1 MHLPQIEFA
10 GEGLSLRRLADTVEA
25 ARANG
30 FAAVSV
36 NDHFL
41 FGAPWLDGLTALAA
55 VAERSGPMAL
65 ATTVS
70 LAALRG
76 PVPLAKA
83 VAALD
88 ILSGGRMIAGVGAG
102 SSRSDYE
109 ALGAAFESRWQ
120 RFDEA
125 VTLLRALLG
134 GVQPPAGGRHFA
146 VPEARLLPVPRPGGA
161 VPLWVGSWGST
172 AGMRRVA
179 RLGDGWLASAYN
191 ITPVGFAAA
200 SALLREELAAAGRP
214 AGGFPHALVT
224 MWTWITEDRAE
235 ADRVLTGRLAP
246 LLKRDPA
253 ALRGRVCVG
262 PAGMCAELLS
272 GFAEA
277 GCGRVHFWPLGA
289 EARQIELIASKVL
302 PPGPGLTARGGEP
315 RFSPAATACGPRRT
329 AWP

>member
-1 MHLPQIEFA
+1 VRALAGMEAGVHLPQIDLA

-30 FAAVSV
+30 FVAVSV

-55 VAERSGPMAL
+55 VAERSAPMTL

-88 ILSGGRMIAGVGAG
+88 ILSGGRVVAGVGAG

-134 GVQPPAGGRHFA
+134 GVQPPAGGKHFT

-302 PPGPGLTARGGEP
+302 PRVRA
-315 RFSPAATACGPRRT
+315 
-329 AWP
+329 

>member
-1 MHLPQIEFA
+1 MHLPQVEFA
-10 GEGLSLRRLADTVEA
+10 GEGLSLRRLADTVDA

-30 FAAVSV
+30 FAAVCV

-55 VAERSGPMAL
+55 VAERSEPMTL

-88 ILSGGRMIAGVGAG
+88 ILSGGRVVAGIGAG
-102 SSRSDYE
+102 SSRSDYD
-109 ALGAAFESRWQ
+109 AVGVSFEDRWQ

-125 VTLLRALLG
+125 VMLLRALLG
-134 GVQPPAGGRHFA
+134 GAEPPAGGRHFA
-146 VPEARLLPVPRPGGA
+146 VPQARLRPAPRPAGA
-161 VPLWVGSWGST
+161 VPLWVGSWGSA

-191 ITPVGFAAA
+191 ITPAGFAAA
-200 SALLREELAAAGRP
+200 RALLRTELAAAGRP
-214 AGGFPHALVT
+214 ADDFPHALVT
-224 MWTWITEDRAE
+224 MWAWVTEDRAE
-235 ADRVLTGRLAP
+235 ADRVITGRLAP

-253 ALRGRVCVG
+253 TLRGRVCVG
-262 PAGMCAELLS
+262 PAAMCAELLA

-277 GCGRVHFWPLGA
+277 GCGRVHFWPLG
-289 EARQIELIASKVL
+289 EERRQVDLIAAKVL
-302 PPGPGLTARGGEP
+302 PGIR
-315 RFSPAATACGPRRT
+315 S
-329 AWP
+329 

>member
-1 MHLPQIEFA
+1 MEAGVHLPQIEFA

-41 FGAPWLDGLTALAA
+41 FAAPWLDGLTALAA

-88 ILSGGRMIAGVGAG
+88 ILSGGRVIAGVGAG

-134 GVQPPAGGRHFA
+134 GTEPPADGRHFA
-146 VPEARLLPVPRPGGA
+146 IPEARLLPVPRPGGS

-191 ITPVGFAAA
+191 ITPAGFAAA
-200 SALLREELAAAGRP
+200 SALLRQELAAAGRP

-224 MWTWITEDRAE
+224 MWAWITEDRAE

-302 PPGPGLTARGGEP
+302 PRVQA
-315 RFSPAATACGPRRT
+315 
-329 AWP
+329 

>member
-10 GEGLSLRRLADTVEA
+10 GEGVSLRRLADTVDA

-41 FGAPWLDGLTALAA
+41 FRAPWLDGLTALAA
-55 VAERSGPMAL
+55 VAERSGPMTL

-83 VAALD
+83 VATLD
-88 ILSGGRMIAGVGAG
+88 ILSGGRVVAGVGAG
-102 SSRSDYE
+102 SSPGDYD
-109 ALGAAFESRWQ
+109 ALGVGFEDRWQ

-125 VTLLRALLG
+125 VRLLRALLSG
-134 GVQPPAGGRHFA
+134 AEPPGGGRYFA
-146 VPEARLLPVPRPGGA
+146 VPAARLLPVPRPAGC
-161 VPLWVGSWGST
+161 VPLWVGSWGSA

-191 ITPVGFAAA
+191 ITPAGFAAA
-200 SALLREELAAAGRP
+200 SALLRGELAAAGRP
-214 AGGFPHALVT
+214 GDGFPHALVT
-224 MWTWITEDRAE
+224 MWAWITEDREEAE
-235 ADRVLTGRLAP
+235 RVITDRLAP
-246 LLKRDPA
+246 LLRCDPA

-272 GFAEA
+272 GFAGA

-289 EARQIELIASKVL
+289 ERRQIELIASKVL
-302 PPGPGLTARGGEP
+302 PRV
-315 RFSPAATACGPRRT
+315 RV
-329 AWP
+329 

>member
-1 MHLPQIEFA
+1 VRALAGMEAGVHLPQIEFA

-55 VAERSGPMAL
+55 VAERSGPMTL

-83 VAALD
+83 VATLD
-88 ILSGGRMIAGVGAG
+88 ILSGGRVIAGVGAG
-102 SSRSDYE
+102 SSRSDYD
-109 ALGAAFESRWQ
+109 ALGAGFESRWQ

-134 GVQPPAGGRHFA
+134 GAEPPAGGRHFA

-161 VPLWVGSWGST
+161 VPLWVGSWGSA

-191 ITPVGFAAA
+191 ITPAGFAAA
-200 SALLREELAAAGRP
+200 SALLREKLAAVGRP
-214 AGGFPHALVT
+214 ADGFPHALVT

-235 ADRVLTGRLAP
+235 AERVITGRLAP
-246 LLKRDPA
+246 LLKHDPA
-253 ALRGRVCVG
+253 TLRGRVCVG
-262 PAGMCAELLS
+262 PPAMCAELLS

-277 GCGRVHFWPLGA
+277 GCSRVYFWPLGA
-289 EARQIELIASKVL
+289 ERRQIELIASKVL
-302 PPGPGLTARGGEP
+302 PLVRA
-315 RFSPAATACGPRRT
+315 
-329 AWP
+329 

>member
-10 GEGLSLRRLADTVEA
+10 GEGLSLRRLANTVNG

-41 FGAPWLDGLTALAA
+41 YGAPWLDGLTALAA
-55 VAERSGPMAL
+55 VAERSAPMTL

-88 ILSGGRMIAGVGAG
+88 ILSGGRVVAGVGAG
-102 SSRSDYE
+102 SSRGDYD
-109 ALGAAFESRWQ
+109 ALGVGFEDRWQ

-125 VTLLRALLG
+125 VVVLRALLG
-134 GVQPPAGGRHFA
+134 GTEPPAGSGHFP
-146 VPEARLLPVPRPGGA
+146 VPQGQLLPVPRRAGA
-161 VPLWVGSWGST
+161 VPLWVGSWGSA

-191 ITPVGFAAA
+191 ITPAGFAAA
-200 SALLREELAAAGRP
+200 DSLLRAELTAAGRP
-214 AGGFPHALVT
+214 ADGFPHALVT
-224 MWTWITEDRAE
+224 MWAAE
-235 ADRVLTGRLAP
+235 
-246 LLKRDPA
+246 PA
-253 ALRGRVCVG
+253 SLCRI
-262 PAGMCAELLS
+262 
-272 GFAEA
+272 
-277 GCGRVHFWPLGA
+277 W
-289 EARQIELIASKVL
+289 AR
-302 PPGPGLTARGGEP
+302 
-315 RFSPAATACGPRRT
+315 RR
-329 AWP
+329 

>member
-1 MHLPQIEFA
+1 MHLPQIDLA

-30 FAAVSV
+30 FVAVSV

-55 VAERSGPMAL
+55 VAERSAPMTL

-191 ITPVGFAAA
+191 ITPAGFAAA

-224 MWTWITEDRAE
+224 MWAWITEDRAE

-302 PPGPGLTARGGEP
+302 PRVRA
-315 RFSPAATACGPRRT
+315 
-329 AWP
+329 

>member
-1 MHLPQIEFA
+1 MRALAGMEAGVHLPQIEFA

-55 VAERSGPMAL
+55 VAERSGPMTL

-83 VAALD
+83 VATLD
-88 ILSGGRMIAGVGAG
+88 ILSGGRVIAGVGAG
-102 SSRSDYE
+102 SSRSDYD
-109 ALGAAFESRWQ
+109 ALGAGFESRWQ

-134 GVQPPAGGRHFA
+134 GAEPPAGGRHFA

-161 VPLWVGSWGST
+161 VPLWVGSWGSA

-191 ITPVGFAAA
+191 ITPSGFAAA
-200 SALLREELAAAGRP
+200 SALLREELAAVGRP
-214 AGGFPHALVT
+214 ADGFPHALVT

-235 ADRVLTGRLAP
+235 AERVITGRLAP
-246 LLKRDPA
+246 LLKHDPA
-253 ALRGRVCVG
+253 TLRGRVCVG
-262 PAGMCAELLS
+262 PAAMCAELLS

-277 GCGRVHFWPLGA
+277 GCSRVYFWHLGA
-289 EARQIELIASKVL
+289 ERRQIELIASKVL
-302 PPGPGLTARGGEP
+302 PRVRA
-315 RFSPAATACGPRRT
+315 
-329 AWP
+329 

>member
-1 MHLPQIEFA
+1 VRALAGMDAGVHLPQIEFV

-41 FGAPWLDGLTALAA
+41 FSAPWLDGLTALAA
-55 VAERSGPMAL
+55 VAERSGPMTL

-83 VAALD
+83 VATLD
-88 ILSGGRMIAGVGAG
+88 ILSGGRVIAGVGAG
-102 SSRSDYE
+102 SSRSDYD
-109 ALGAAFESRWQ
+109 ALGAGFESRWQ

-134 GVQPPAGGRHFA
+134 GAEPPAGGRHFA
-146 VPEARLLPVPRPGGA
+146 VPEAQLLPVPRPGGA
-161 VPLWVGSWGST
+161 VPLWVGSWGSA

-191 ITPVGFAAA
+191 ITPAGFAAA
-200 SALLREELAAAGRP
+200 RALLREELAAVGRP
-214 AGGFPHALVT
+214 ADGFPHALVT

-235 ADRVLTGRLAP
+235 AEQVITGRLAP
-246 LLKRDPA
+246 LLKHDPA
-253 ALRGRVCVG
+253 TLRGRVCVG
-262 PAGMCAELLS
+262 PAAMCAELLS

-277 GCGRVHFWPLGA
+277 GCGRVYFWPLGA
-289 EARQIELIASKVL
+289 ERRQIELIASKVL
-302 PPGPGLTARGGEP
+302 PQVRA
-315 RFSPAATACGPRRT
+315 
-329 AWP
+329 